1 MSENLQ
7 IKRFLRQQ
15 LPERSSKRV
24 VLITGARQTGKT
36 TLSKAAYPEMRYINL
51 DAPENRDALR
61 AIPTSSWG
69 RDVGDA
75 VIDEA
80 QKEPIVFEKVKFAFD
95 AGQVSFCVLT
105 GSSQILLIKKI
116 RETLAGR
123 ISLYELWPLMAGE
136 IFHGQAEEDL
146 APPLVDRI
154 FSKTSIDDIFSEAPG
169 ILLDERESRQRA
181 AEDYLLQ
188 WGGMPPLLH
197 LPAEERWK
205 WLKDYGYT
213 YLERDLSDLARLD
226 DLDPFRKFQ
235 KLSALRSGKLLQYS
249 EMARDTGVSVD
260 TARRYL
266 EYLRLSYQT
275 MLLQPYHR
283 NITSSVVK
291 TPKLYW
297 VDLGLLRM
305 LSGFQGEPTGE
316 MYETYVVAELVKWM
330 KTVQSPGELYF
341 YRTRSGLEVDLIL
354 ETPAGILGMEIKSRE
369 TVTSAD
375 LRPLRDVATNLGG
388 EWRGGIVIYRGKQ
401 IRKIAEP
408 SIWAVPSHRLF
419 IA

>member
-1 MSENLQ
+1 
-7 IKRFLRQQ
+7 
-15 LPERSSKRV
+15 
-24 VLITGARQTGKT
+24 
-36 TLSKAAYPEMRYINL
+36 
-51 DAPENRDALR
+51 
-61 AIPTSSWG
+61 
-69 RDVGDA
+69 VGDA

-146 APPLVDRI
+146 APPLVDRL
-154 FSKTSIDDIFSEAPG
+154 FSHNSIDEIFSEAPG
-169 ILLDERESRQRA
+169 ILLDESESRQRA
-181 AEDYLLQ
+181 AQDYLLQ

-226 DLDPFRKFQ
+226 DLEPFRKFQ

-305 LSGFQGEPTGE
+305 LCGFQGEPTGE
-316 MYETYVVAELVKWM
+316 MYETYVVAELAKWM

-354 ETPAGILGMEIKSRE
+354 ETPSGILGMEIKSRG

-375 LRPLRDVATNLGG
+375 LRPLRDVAANLRG
-388 EWRGGIVIYRGKQ
+388 EWRGGIVIYRGKE

-419 IA
+419 TA